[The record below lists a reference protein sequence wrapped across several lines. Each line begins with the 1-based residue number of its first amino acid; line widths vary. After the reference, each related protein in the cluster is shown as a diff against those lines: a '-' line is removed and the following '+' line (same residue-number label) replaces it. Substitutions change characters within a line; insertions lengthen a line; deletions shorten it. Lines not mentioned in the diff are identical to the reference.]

1 MRFSPLRKFSVQYI
15 YNIIIT
21 FTRVVFSYGCVREAY
36 SQLIIIIIYNYKMIE
51 YFILCLD
58 RKTRNLEKEMVS
70 YTIISS
76 GSLQNIART
85 LINNL

>member
-1 MRFSPLRKFSVQYI
+1 
-15 YNIIIT
+15 
-21 FTRVVFSYGCVREAY
+21 
-36 SQLIIIIIYNYKMIE
+36 MIE